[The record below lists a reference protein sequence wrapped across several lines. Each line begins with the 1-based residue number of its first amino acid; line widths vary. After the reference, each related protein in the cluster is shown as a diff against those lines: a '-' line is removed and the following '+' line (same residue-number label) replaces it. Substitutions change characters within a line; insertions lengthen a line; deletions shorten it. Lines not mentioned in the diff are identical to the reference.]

1 MSSTGKIT
9 QQFDY
14 SKDLDEKEFT
24 VAANSPSGHS
34 LVLGS
39 FNRLRV
45 FNWAPRKMVWE
56 EGTPK
61 NIPNLYTITALNW
74 KKDGSRLIC
83 VSFIGFVGMQ
93 IRCFTRS
100 LILNEGFT
108 SNSPIMMK

>member
-1 MSSTGKIT
+1 MFHSIQLIGTTMVSTLLPSTIGKIT

-83 VSFIGFVGMQ
+83 VSS
-93 IRCFTRS
+93 R
-100 LILNEGFT
+100 LIYLN
-108 SNSPIMMK
+108 

>member
-1 MSSTGKIT
+1 MVSTLLPSTIGKIT

-83 VSFIGFVGMQ
+83 VSSRKIY
-93 IRCFTRS
+93 
-100 LILNEGFT
+100 LNL
-108 SNSPIMMK
+108 